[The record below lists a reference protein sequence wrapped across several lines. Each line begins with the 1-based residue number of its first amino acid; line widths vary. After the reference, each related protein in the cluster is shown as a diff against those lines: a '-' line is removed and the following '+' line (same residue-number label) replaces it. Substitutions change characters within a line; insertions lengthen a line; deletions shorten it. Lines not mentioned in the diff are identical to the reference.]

1 MDSIININYKH
12 PKRVSEDFGLQ
23 NLDQYYDLY
32 VQRDT
37 L

>member
-1 MDSIININYKH
+1 MDSIININYKNA
-12 PKRVSEDFGLQ
+12 KRVSKDFGLQ